1 MPQIKADI
9 VEVFVVRW
17 RNGQIETLLGE
28 RQAVQTLGRL
38 WQPFSARM
46 DSSESTIEAAKRAVA
61 GSAGLRVSEF
71 YSSDRMHQFFDH
83 QRDVVVIAPVL
94 AATVHASTPKA
105 GVGFSQVEWCDISA
119 ANARL
124 SLAGHRDALER
135 IVELLGPGGAEVEL
149 YRLI

>member
-17 RNGQIETLLGE
+17 RNGQLETLLGE
-28 RQAVQTLGRL
+28 RQAVQALGRL

-46 DSSESTIEAAKRAVA
+46 DSSEPTIEAAKRAVS
-61 GSAGLRVSEF
+61 GSAGLRVAEL

-94 AATVHASTPKA
+94 AATVHASTPRA
-105 GVGFSQVEWCDISA
+105 GVDFSQVEWSDVQA
-119 ANARL
+119 AKARL
-124 SLAGHRDALER
+124 SVAGHRDALDR
-135 IVELLGPGGAEVEL
+135 IVELLGPGGAEIEL